1 MNLELLEQAAASMR
15 LLNNAFADHDLSD
28 EQLQEVLRA
37 ADALRARLEGG
48 PRFSKGDHMA
58 TGEDR
63 VRRSERLRS
72 TPVGGIAE
80 FDPFSLAAGKY
91 HPCSVGLT
99 FTREGED
106 SVIATTVVEPMFQGP
121 PDRVHGGVTAMLIDE
136 VMGVVNSVCGAVAF
150 TGRLEVS
157 YKAPAPIGIPIQ
169 FRAWLD
175 DVSGRKRTL
184 RATGSGPDGVFAEA
198 TGLFITVD
206 A

>member
-1 MNLELLEQAAASMR
+1 MNPELLEQAAASMR
-15 LLNNAFADHDLSD
+15 RLNHAFADHDLTD
-28 EQLQEVLRA
+28 EQLHDVLRTA
-37 ADALRARLEGG
+37 EELRTRLVGG

-58 TGEDR
+58 AGEDR
-63 VRRSERLRS
+63 VQRSARLRG
-72 TPVGGIAE
+72 TPVGGTVE

-91 HPCSVGLT
+91 HPGSVGLT
-99 FTREGED
+99 FTRESED
-106 SVIATTVVEPMFQGP
+106 SVVATTVVAPMFQGP

-157 YKAPAPIGIPIQ
+157 YRAPAPIGVPIQ